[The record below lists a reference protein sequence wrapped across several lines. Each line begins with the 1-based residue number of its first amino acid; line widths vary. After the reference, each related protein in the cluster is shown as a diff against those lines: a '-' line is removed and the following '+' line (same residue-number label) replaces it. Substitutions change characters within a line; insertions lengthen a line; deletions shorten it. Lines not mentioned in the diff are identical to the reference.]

1 MMTVPFLSVARLL
14 KLPILTEWN
23 YLINKY
29 KVMEV
34 ENYEKKENQVYM
46 FFTCFN
52 MFLYSVNSEF
62 YGEKH
67 YHSNT
72 IFIIRHFIFAFIY
85 YEFEKK

>member
-1 MMTVPFLSVARLL
+1 
-14 KLPILTEWN
+14 
-23 YLINKY
+23 
-29 KVMEV
+29 
-34 ENYEKKENQVYM
+34 M